1 MCSSSASAQKLN
13 KSCDHGTLVGFSWVV
28 VHYAWQQHEDA
39 DLQQQRKSTEAEQ
52 VLRPRH
58 ACWIQLGCGALC
70 MAAA

>member
-39 DLQQQRKSTEAEQ
+39 DLQQQRMSTES
-52 VLRPRH
+52 
-58 ACWIQLGCGALC
+58 
-70 MAAA
+70 